1 MQTESVLNHRRAG
14 LSYTV
19 ASIGFVKPKPTAF
32 SPKGANAPVTP
43 YRKDNQM
50 RERNI
55 IINIRVTDKEKKALE
70 RSAKRTGLSL
80 SAFIRKSGL
89 NQKIYAA
96 PSDTLHKAYD
106 AVEWLLKRL
115 SDFSKSEIEVNL
127 INIRER
133 ILDAYYEKEDS
144 DGDNK
149 DMGD

>member
-1 MQTESVLNHRRAG
+1 M
-14 LSYTV
+14 SYTV
-19 ASIGFVKPKPTAF
+19 AGIGFVKPKPTAF

-80 SAFIRKSGL
+80 SAFLRKSGL
-89 NQKIYAA
+89 NQKIYSA

>member
-1 MQTESVLNHRRAG
+1 
-14 LSYTV
+14 
-19 ASIGFVKPKPTAF
+19 
-32 SPKGANAPVTP
+32 
-43 YRKDNQM
+43 M

-70 RSAKRTGLSL
+70 RSAKRAGLSL
-80 SAFIRKSGL
+80 SAFLRKSGM
-89 NQKIYAA
+89 NQKITAA
-96 PSDTLHKAYD
+96 PSATLHKAYD

-127 INIRER
+127 INIREK

>member
-1 MQTESVLNHRRAG
+1 
-14 LSYTV
+14 
-19 ASIGFVKPKPTAF
+19 
-32 SPKGANAPVTP
+32 
-43 YRKDNQM
+43 M

-70 RSAKRTGLSL
+70 RTAKRAGLSL
-80 SAFIRKSGL
+80 SAFLRKSGL
-89 NQKIYAA
+89 NQKITAA

-115 SDFSKSEIEVNL
+115 SDFSKSEIEANL

-144 DGDNK
+144 NGDNK